1 MSTMPSGAQFD
12 PGMCPALAD
21 FVRLQRD
28 QARDRWVLQ
37 APERVMVL
45 DDTGKAIVDR
55 FDGETRLDAIVEALA
70 AEYDAPRDVIDHD
83 VRAVVALL
91 AEKRFLRDD
100 LPGDP

>member
-1 MSTMPSGAQFD
+1 MSTMPSGGQLD
-12 PGMCPALAD
+12 PAMRPALAD

-28 QARDRWVLQ
+28 EARERWVLQ
-37 APERVMVL
+37 APERVLVL

-55 FDGETRLDAIVEALA
+55 FDGETRLDAIVDALA
-70 AEYDAPRDVIDHD
+70 AEYNAPRDVIDHD

-100 LPGDP
+100 VPSDR